1 MGFRAGFKNAV
12 KQTPLG
18 PPLRAA
24 WKRMRAATN
33 RRQRSIDQLKA
44 EITKHAMY
52 RLQDFLISGHMLP
65 FAESAQPVIS
75 VVLVLFNRAELTFR
89 CLRSLKENTHLP
101 IEIIVIDNRST
112 DLTERLF
119 QHVTGVRYVRNSE
132 NTHFLR
138 GTNQGAQLARGK
150 YLLLLNSDTELTP
163 GSIEVALN
171 ALESD
176 PSLGAVGGRLIL
188 PDGTLQEA
196 GCLVW
201 GDGSCQGY
209 GRGDDP
215 TSGPYMFPRLVDFC
229 SGAFLMTPRSL
240 WDELGGLDEAF
251 VPAYYEEADYCMR
264 LWKAERPVRYE
275 PRAAVWHFEFAS
287 SQSSP
292 APFELMLE
300 HQKVFASRHAE
311 ALRGRPRKGSVPD
324 LMMRSR
330 SMAPRRRV
338 LLCDAL
344 LPHPKRGSGFPRAN
358 RMVRSLLDL
367 GCEVAC
373 LPTLPGGD
381 PGESWLNIAEDIPL
395 EAEILA
401 LRCIEKLDVW
411 DILSER
417 QGYYD
422 YLIVSRPVTMGI
434 VQPFLT
440 RYPKW
445 SARTALVYDAE
456 AIVALREVHQGRLQG
471 KAVSEAELEAS
482 VGRELSLCAGFK
494 KILTV
499 SDGEAAQF
507 RKYGFDAHVV
517 GHAVEIAPAEEAW
530 ATRQDILFVGALLDD
545 GYPNADAVFWFLDQV
560 WPELRRR
567 LPWSRFI
574 IAGPNRSER
583 LNSRPLAE
591 RVVMTGAVDDLT
603 PFYRSARV
611 FVAPTRVSSGI
622 PLKVIEAAG
631 RGVPVVATTQLI
643 AQLGWDSPREILG
656 ADGGPEFADA
666 CVTLCTD
673 ERNWQLQRAAALA
686 RVTAEYSSAVFAGQ
700 LQRALGL

>member
-1 MGFRAGFKNAV
+1 MH
-12 KQTPLG
+12 
-18 PPLRAA
+18 A
-24 WKRMRAATN
+24 W
-33 RRQRSIDQLKA
+33 
-44 EITKHAMY
+44 Y
-52 RLQDFLISGHMLP
+52 RLQDFLISGATFP
-65 FAESAQPVIS
+65 FPETDQPVVS
-75 VVLVLFNRAELTFR
+75 VILILHGRAEFTFG
-89 CLRSLKENTHLP
+89 CLRSLKENSHLP
-101 IEIIVIDNRST
+101 IEIIAIDDCSNY
-112 DLTERLF
+112 LNGELF
-119 QHVTGVRYVRNSE
+119 KRVRGVRYIRNPE
-132 NTHFLR
+132 NQR
-138 GTNQGAQLARGK
+138 GVCETNQGAELARGK
-150 YLLLLNSDTELTP
+150 YLLLLDSAAELTP
-163 GSIEVALN
+163 GTLEAAVK
-171 ALESD
+171 ALETN
-176 PSLGAVGGRLIL
+176 PSWGAVGGRLIL

-196 GCLVW
+196 GAFIWEEGV
-201 GDGSCQGY
+201 CQGY
-209 GRGDDP
+209 GRGNDP
-215 TSGPYMFPRLVDFC
+215 TSGPYMFPRLVDYC
-229 SGAFLMTPRSL
+229 SKAFLMTPRCA
-240 WDELGGLDEAF
+240 WNRLGGWDQVFA
-251 VPAYYEEADYCMR
+251 PTHYGEADYCMR
-264 LWKAERPVRYE
+264 LWQAGHPVRYE
-275 PRAAVWHFEFAS
+275 PRAAVWLFDS
-287 SQSSP
+287 SRAATSSSP
-292 APFELMLE
+292 PELASENRRL
-300 HQKVFASRHAE
+300 FAVRHAE
-311 ALRGRPRKGSVPD
+311 ALRGRPIKGSVPD

-381 PGESWLNIAEDIPL
+381 PGESWLNIAADIPL

-411 DILSER
+411 EILSER
-417 QGYYD
+417 HGYYD
-422 YLIVSRPVTMGI
+422 YLIVSRPVTKGI

-440 RYPKW
+440 RHPKW

-456 AIVALREVHQGRLQG
+456 AIVALRAVHQGRLKG
-471 KAVSEAELEAS
+471 KAVSEAEVEAS

-499 SDGEAAQF
+499 SNGEAAQF
-507 RKYGFDAHVV
+507 RKHGFDAHVV
-517 GHAVEIAPAEEAW
+517 GHAVDIVPGEEAW
-530 ATRQDILFVGALLDD
+530 ATRQDILFVGAILDD

-591 RVVMTGAVDDLT
+591 RVVLTGAVDDLT
-603 PFYRSARV
+603 PFYGSARA

-656 ADGGPEFADA
+656 ADGGPEFVDA
-666 CVTLCTD
+666 CVTLCTE
-673 ERNWQLQRAAALA
+673 ERSWQLQREAALA

-700 LQRALGL
+700 LQRALGI